1 MLFLLLVCSSTVQ
14 ASRCSGTAKPGPPNN
29 LPIDGLL
36 MNFLVGMAQEC
47 VTRRSNYLCC
57 SSSRADSEPVLVK
70 SVKNGHLYTV
80 GANNDIS
87 KQVHLVHVYGTAYE
101 MGYAQGALLGD
112 ELKVCKI

>member
-1 MLFLLLVCSSTVQ
+1 M
-14 ASRCSGTAKPGPPNN
+14 SRD
-29 LPIDGLL
+29 I
-36 MNFLVGMAQEC
+36 
-47 VTRRSNYLCC
+47 NYLCC
-57 SSSRADSEPVLVK
+57 SSSRAESEPVLVK

-80 GANNDIS
+80 GANNNIS